1 MQHITNAEPRDAR
14 NDFAHPEDDFTPME
28 TAALVGA
35 MLLAGVLIGWAVE
48 AVFIAINTPMVG

>member
-14 NDFAHPEDDFTPME
+14 SDTDHPDDDFTPME

-35 MLLAGVLIGWAVE
+35 MLLTGLLIGWAVE
-48 AVFIAINTPMVG
+48 AVFIAINTPMP